1 MEERI
6 MGENVTQDNN
16 VANVKK
22 KSKVKWIVI
31 AVVAIIIIAAI
42 ANGGSGD
49 SNDVKKV
56 DSKNSTKTEAK
67 KDTTLETTKEK
78 TSFNVGETAEY
89 KNVQITLEKVITSQ
103 GDDMFVKP
111 DDGKEFVLCVFKIQN
126 NSDEDMTISSII
138 SFEAYL
144 DDVSIN
150 QDFLG
155 VQTKE
160 GKKYNSLDGD
170 IASGKRMEGVI
181 SYEVP
186 NDWKKLEVKVTP
198 DAWSSKKITFV
209 AKNK

>member
-1 MEERI
+1 
-6 MGENVTQDNN
+6 MGENVTQNNN
-16 VANVKK
+16 VANGKK

-56 DSKNSTKTEAK
+56 DSKSSTKTEAK
-67 KDTTLETTKEK
+67 KDNTPETTKEK

-89 KNVQITLEKVITSQ
+89 KNIQITLEKVITSQ

-126 NSDEDMTISSII
+126 NSDEDITISSIV

-144 DDVSIN
+144 DDASIN

-170 IASGKRMEGVI
+170 IASGKKMEGVI

-186 NDWKKLEVKVTP
+186 KDWKKLEVNVKP

>member
-6 MGENVTQDNN
+6 MGENVTQNNN
-16 VANVKK
+16 VANGKK

-56 DSKNSTKTEAK
+56 DSKSSTKTEAK
-67 KDTTLETTKEK
+67 KDNTPETTKEK

-89 KNVQITLEKVITSQ
+89 KNIQITLEKVITSQ

-126 NSDEDMTISSII
+126 NSDEDITISSIV

-144 DDVSIN
+144 DDASIN

-170 IASGKRMEGVI
+170 IASGKKMEGVI

-186 NDWKKLEVKVTP
+186 KDWKKLEVNVKP

>member
-1 MEERI
+1 

-89 KNVQITLEKVITSQ
+89 KNVQITLKKVITSQ

-126 NSDEDMTISSII
+126 NSDKDMTISSII

>member
-1 MEERI
+1 

>member
-1 MEERI
+1 

-126 NSDEDMTISSII
+126 NSDKDMAISSII

>member
-1 MEERI
+1 
-6 MGENVTQDNN
+6 
-16 VANVKK
+16 
-22 KSKVKWIVI
+22 
-31 AVVAIIIIAAI
+31 
-42 ANGGSGD
+42 
-49 SNDVKKV
+49 
-56 DSKNSTKTEAK
+56 
-67 KDTTLETTKEK
+67 
-78 TSFNVGETAEY
+78 
-89 KNVQITLEKVITSQ
+89 
-103 GDDMFVKP
+103 MFVKP

>member
-1 MEERI
+1 
-6 MGENVTQDNN
+6 MGENVTQNNN
-16 VANVKK
+16 VANGKK

-56 DSKNSTKTEAK
+56 DSKSSTKTEAK
-67 KDTTLETTKEK
+67 KDNTPETTKEK

-89 KNVQITLEKVITSQ
+89 KNIQITLEKVITSQ

-126 NSDEDMTISSII
+126 NSDEDMTISSIV

-144 DDVSIN
+144 DDASIN

-170 IASGKRMEGVI
+170 IASGKKMEGVI

-186 NDWKKLEVKVTP
+186 KDWKKLEVNVKP

>member
-6 MGENVTQDNN
+6 MGENVTQNNN
-16 VANVKK
+16 VANGKK

-56 DSKNSTKTEAK
+56 DSKSSTKTEAK
-67 KDTTLETTKEK
+67 KDNTPETTKEK

-89 KNVQITLEKVITSQ
+89 KNIQITLEKVITSQ

-126 NSDEDMTISSII
+126 NSDEDMTISSIV

-144 DDVSIN
+144 DDASIN

-170 IASGKRMEGVI
+170 IASGKKMEGVI

-186 NDWKKLEVKVTP
+186 KDWKKLEVNVKP